1 MLAKSRILGIAGLLC
16 LCAPELFAQ
25 HFLTVESAPAVTEGQ
40 TVYRFY
46 VNMTDPLDRMS
57 AVYGNDQAHLIVNT
71 PEGAYNNPFN
81 AFSGPVILKLQIT
94 TGQNDCDV
102 SAGFDL
108 VLEDK

>member
-46 VNMTDPLDRMS
+46 VNITDSLDRMS

-71 PEGAYNNPFN
+71 PDGAYNNPFN
-81 AFSGPVILKLQIT
+81 ASWNASGI
-94 TGQNDCDV
+94 
-102 SAGFDL
+102 SAAFLPLFPEMADDTYATIGL
-108 VLEDK
+108 